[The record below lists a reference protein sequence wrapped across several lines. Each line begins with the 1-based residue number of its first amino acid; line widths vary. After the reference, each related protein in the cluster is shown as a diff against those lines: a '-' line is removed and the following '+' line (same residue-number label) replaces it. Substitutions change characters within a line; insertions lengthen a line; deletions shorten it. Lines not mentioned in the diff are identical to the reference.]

1 LSGTNKTD
9 QNKKSKNY
17 KLNKMGKKAKE
28 HRKKVAK
35 RNENIKQEEK
45 KMQKVWMDAMQ
56 EQLTKMR
63 EQFEKMSGDTENAEV
78 VDGVETIQESIN
90 IDDQVLEDGTKV
102 EISGFHNV
110 TEND

>member
-35 RNENIKQEEK
+35 RNANIKQEEK

-63 EQFEKMSGDTENAEV
+63 EQFEKMSGDTES
-78 VDGVETIQESIN
+78 VDDVETIQESNGIG
-90 IDDQVLEDGTKV
+90 DQVLEDGTKV

>member
-1 LSGTNKTD
+1 
-9 QNKKSKNY
+9 
-17 KLNKMGKKAKE
+17 
-28 HRKKVAK
+28 
-35 RNENIKQEEK
+35 
-45 KMQKVWMDAMQ
+45 MQ

>member
-1 LSGTNKTD
+1 
-9 QNKKSKNY
+9 
-17 KLNKMGKKAKE
+17 MGKKAKE

-35 RNENIKQEEK
+35 RNANIKQEEK
-45 KMQKVWMDAMQ
+45 KMQKVWMDAME

-78 VDGVETIQESIN
+78 VDDVETIQESIN

>member
-1 LSGTNKTD
+1 
-9 QNKKSKNY
+9 
-17 KLNKMGKKAKE
+17 MGKKAKE

-35 RNENIKQEEK
+35 RNANIKQEEK
-45 KMQKVWMDAMQ
+45 KMQKVWMDTMQ

>member
-1 LSGTNKTD
+1 
-9 QNKKSKNY
+9 
-17 KLNKMGKKAKE
+17 MGKKAKE

-35 RNENIKQEEK
+35 RNANIKQEEK

-63 EQFEKMSGDTENAEV
+63 EQFEKMSGDTESA
-78 VDGVETIQESIN
+78 DDVETIQES

>member
-1 LSGTNKTD
+1 
-9 QNKKSKNY
+9 
-17 KLNKMGKKAKE
+17 MGKKAKE

-35 RNENIKQEEK
+35 RNANIKQEEK

-63 EQFEKMSGDTENAEV
+63 EQFEKMSGDTES
-78 VDGVETIQESIN
+78 VDDVETIQESNGIG
-90 IDDQVLEDGTKV
+90 DQVLEDGTKV

>member
-1 LSGTNKTD
+1 
-9 QNKKSKNY
+9 
-17 KLNKMGKKAKE
+17 MGKKAKE

-35 RNENIKQEEK
+35 RNANIKQEEK
-45 KMQKVWMDAMQ
+45 KMQKVWMDAME

-78 VDGVETIQESIN
+78 VDDVETIQESIG
-90 IDDQVLEDGTKV
+90 IGDQVLEDGTKV

>member
-1 LSGTNKTD
+1 
-9 QNKKSKNY
+9 
-17 KLNKMGKKAKE
+17 
-28 HRKKVAK
+28 
-35 RNENIKQEEK
+35 
-45 KMQKVWMDAMQ
+45 MQKVWMDAMQ

>member
-1 LSGTNKTD
+1 
-9 QNKKSKNY
+9 
-17 KLNKMGKKAKE
+17 
-28 HRKKVAK
+28 
-35 RNENIKQEEK
+35 
-45 KMQKVWMDAMQ
+45 AMQ

-78 VDGVETIQESIN
+78 VDDVETIQEN
-90 IDDQVLEDGTKV
+90 IGIGDQVLEDGTKV

>member
-1 LSGTNKTD
+1 
-9 QNKKSKNY
+9 
-17 KLNKMGKKAKE
+17 MGKKAKE

-35 RNENIKQEEK
+35 RNANIKQEEK

-78 VDGVETIQESIN
+78 VDDVETIQESIN
-90 IDDQVLEDGTKV
+90 IDDQVLEDGTKL

>member
-1 LSGTNKTD
+1 
-9 QNKKSKNY
+9 
-17 KLNKMGKKAKE
+17 MGKKAKE

-35 RNENIKQEEK
+35 RNASIKQQEK

-78 VDGVETIQESIN
+78 VDDVETIQESIN
-90 IDDQVLEDGTKV
+90 IDDQVLEDGSKV

>member
-1 LSGTNKTD
+1 
-9 QNKKSKNY
+9 
-17 KLNKMGKKAKE
+17 MGKKAKE
-28 HRKKVAK
+28 HRRKVAK
-35 RNENIKQEEK
+35 RNANIKQEEK
-45 KMQKVWMDAMQ
+45 KMQKVWMDAME

-78 VDGVETIQESIN
+78 VDDVETIQESIG
-90 IDDQVLEDGTKV
+90 IGDQVLEDGTKV

>member
-1 LSGTNKTD
+1 
-9 QNKKSKNY
+9 
-17 KLNKMGKKAKE
+17 MGKKAKE

>member
-1 LSGTNKTD
+1 
-9 QNKKSKNY
+9 
-17 KLNKMGKKAKE
+17 MGKKAKE

-35 RNENIKQEEK
+35 RNANIKQEEK

-78 VDGVETIQESIN
+78 VDDVETIQESIN

>member
-1 LSGTNKTD
+1 
-9 QNKKSKNY
+9 
-17 KLNKMGKKAKE
+17 MGKKAKE

-35 RNENIKQEEK
+35 RNANIKQEEK
-45 KMQKVWMDAMQ
+45 KMQKVWMDAME

-78 VDGVETIQESIN
+78 VDDVETIQEN
-90 IDDQVLEDGTKV
+90 IGIGDQVLEDGTKV

>member
-1 LSGTNKTD
+1 
-9 QNKKSKNY
+9 
-17 KLNKMGKKAKE
+17 MGKKAKE

-35 RNENIKQEEK
+35 RNANIKQEEK

-63 EQFEKMSGDTENAEV
+63 EQFEKMSGDTESA
-78 VDGVETIQESIN
+78 DGVETIQESIN

>member
-1 LSGTNKTD
+1 
-9 QNKKSKNY
+9 
-17 KLNKMGKKAKE
+17 MGKKAKE

-35 RNENIKQEEK
+35 RNANIKQEEK

>member
-1 LSGTNKTD
+1 
-9 QNKKSKNY
+9 
-17 KLNKMGKKAKE
+17 MGKKAKE

-35 RNENIKQEEK
+35 RNANIKQEEK
-45 KMQKVWMDAMQ
+45 KMQKVWMDAME